1 MGTTTNS
8 GMIGPAAG
16 HLNFS
21 GMSSNSELV
30 VFTTKMS
37 TSYATGGDTIAL
49 PSDIKS
55 TVVQWLDVGNWAD
68 GTRFYQW
75 DGTTGASPK
84 IKAYTAA
91 GTEVANTTNLSAVTL
106 TCLAVVTR

>member
-8 GMIGPAAG
+8 SMIGPAAG

-21 GMSSNSELV
+21 GLAMNSELV

-37 TSYATGGDTIAL
+37 SSYATGGDTIAL
-49 PSDIKS
+49 PGDIKS
-55 TVVQWLDVGNWAD
+55 TAVQWLDVGNWAD

-75 DGTTGASPK
+75 DGSTTTPK

-91 GTEVANTTNLSAVTL
+91 GTEVSSTTNLSAVTL

>member
-1 MGTTTNS
+1 MGTTTS
-8 GMIGPAAG
+8 SAVIGPAAG

-21 GMSSNSELV
+21 GLSANSELV

-37 TSYATGGDTIAL
+37 SSYATGGDTLAL

-55 TVVQWLDVGNWAD
+55 TTVQFLSVGNWAD

-75 DGTTGASPK
+75 DGSTSTPK
-84 IKAYTAA
+84 VKGYTAA
-91 GTEVANTTNLSAVTL
+91 GTEVSNATDLSAVTL